1 MRDLVPIDQL
11 SLSER
16 RPPGVA
22 LADTPRVRRRVRD
35 SGFARPIPVRP
46 GRGGRLEV
54 LGEVGPYL
62 AALRLGVSF
71 VPVHV
76 LDQLDDAEADR
87 LISVGYACRFED
99 PIEEAEFYAER
110 LEDVPPG
117 TRPSISR
124 LARLTGKG
132 RSYLSRTLA
141 LLELHPAVQDHLV
154 AGRISRTHA
163 RNLVT
168 VRPVS
173 RQKALAER
181 VIRDRLSERALARL
195 VSRGQ
200 AAAHQPPEASP
211 SSPTASS
218 PALVTPPSPVRTKDP
233 DTLRLERLVSELLG
247 CPFEIDP
254 DAGLCTIRY
263 FRDLDTLSGL
273 LERLGYR
280 E

>member
-1 MRDLVPIDQL
+1 MRDLIPIDQL

-62 AALRLGVSF
+62 AALRLGISF

-76 LDQLDDAEADR
+76 LEQLDDVAADR

-141 LLELHPAVQDHLV
+141 LLDLHPAVQEHLV
-154 AGRISRTHA
+154 AGRISRAHA
-163 RNLVT
+163 RHLVT
-168 VRPVS
+168 VRSVS
-173 RQKALAER
+173 RQRALAER
-181 VIRDRLSERALARL
+181 VIRERLSERALARL

-200 AAAHQPPEASP
+200 AAVQ
-211 SSPTASS
+211 TSS
-218 PALVTPPSPVRTKDP
+218 PAFAPPPSPVHTKDA
-233 DTLRLERLVSELLG
+233 DILRLERLVSELLG